1 MTEAAAIG
9 AALARIAAIS
19 GARVDPP
26 TLMPAEI
33 ILELSGEAV
42 RSRLCTFTDAAG
54 EELCLRPD
62 LTTPIAQL
70 VASGELPAARY
81 HSSGPVYR
89 LPPRGSNDP
98 IEHMQ
103 IGFEW
108 MGPESSIGGSP
119 DEDAEAL
126 AVALEA
132 ARAGGVAKAGVRFG
146 DVAIFHAVL
155 DALAFS
161 PQWKDRLRRAFPR
174 RKGPSELLADVAKG
188 QAGVSALAAS
198 IGKLPAK
205 DAIKAVEQMLADIG
219 VETVGRSVEDIAGR
233 LRDKAADRTPDGST
247 SALLGKYLQLSA
259 PVQASA
265 DALASFAAEAGLSI
279 APALDAFK
287 RRLERIEALKP
298 PFWKDAVFSAQAGRR
313 FEYYDGFVFEL
324 ARDPV
329 FERPIVSGGRY
340 DGLISRLSGGRH
352 KASAI
357 GAALRA
363 DRLRER
369 AP

>member
-1 MTEAAAIG
+1 M
-9 AALARIAAIS
+9 S
-19 GARVDPP
+19 
-26 TLMPAEI
+26 AEI

-70 VASGELPAARY
+70 VASGDLPAARY

-98 IEHMQ
+98 IEHVQ

-108 MGPESSIGGSP
+108 MGAGGSA

-126 AVALEA
+126 AIALEA
-132 ARAGGVAKAGVRFG
+132 ARAGGVAKAAVRFG
-146 DVAIFHAVL
+146 DVAIYHAVL

-161 PQWKDRLRRAFPR
+161 PQWKDRLRRAFSR
-174 RKGPSELLADVAKG
+174 RKGPRELLAEAARGG
-188 QAGVSALAAS
+188 QAGVPALAAS

-205 DAIKAVEQMLADIG
+205 EAVKAVEQMLADIG
-219 VETVGRSVEDIAGR
+219 VEPAGRSVEDIAER
-233 LRDKAADRTPDGST
+233 LRDKAQDRVPDART
-247 SALLGKYLQLSA
+247 SALLVKYLEHSA
-259 PVQASA
+259 PVRQSA
-265 DALASFAAEAGLSI
+265 DALASFAQQAGLLI
-279 APALDAFK
+279 APALDAFR
-287 RRLERIEALKP
+287 RRLDRIEALKP
-298 PFWKDAVFSAQAGRR
+298 PFWKDAVFSAEAGRR

-324 ARDPV
+324 ARDPA
-329 FERPIVSGGRY
+329 FERPVVSGGRY
-340 DGLISRLSGGRH
+340 DGLISRLSGGKR

-363 DRLRER
+363 DRLGEG